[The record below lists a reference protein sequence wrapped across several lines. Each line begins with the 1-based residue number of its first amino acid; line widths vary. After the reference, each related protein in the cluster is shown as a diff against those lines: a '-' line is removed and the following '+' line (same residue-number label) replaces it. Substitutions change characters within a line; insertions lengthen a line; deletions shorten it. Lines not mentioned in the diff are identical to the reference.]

1 MAIVL
6 ELIDA
11 EIEAFHS
18 NVETGSVD
26 DKSPTRSSTPDK
38 SREMY
43 GPPQDCKG
51 KFGRE
56 DKSAQMYSAFG
67 WRSALLAMMSCAR
80 VCPSKS
86 VGCSFETILGTRL
99 RTRRFDCSFVLA
111 APVQTSVGKAQAAV
125 VVR

>member
-86 VGCSFETILGTRL
+86 VGR
-99 RTRRFDCSFVLA
+99 
-111 APVQTSVGKAQAAV
+111 
-125 VVR
+125 